1 MHKKSTILIL
11 TLILVLSVNISA
23 YSDVFIY
30 SAAGL
35 MKPMEEIAKNFEDET
50 DIEVNI
56 QFNASGVLMNQIKT
70 AQQGGI
76 YIAADS
82 WYVNQLFEQ
91 NILTKRNIIAKHT
104 PVVIVPKEKT
114 NNINKFSDILLP
126 NKKIIVADK
135 SAAIGKVTQEIFE
148 KNKMS
153 EDIQKNIISI
163 AETVNKVKMYILLKQ
178 ADAGI
183 VWKANY
189 FENKEDLKMI
199 KISEEK
205 NIIKDISIGKL
216 KFSKNPEETEKFLE
230 YITSQKGKEIFQE
243 YGYNNYNENEKVK

>member
-1 MHKKSTILIL
+1 MNKKSTILII
-11 TLILVLSVNISA
+11 TLILVLSVNITAS
-23 YSDVFIY
+23 SEIFIY

-35 MKPMEEIAKNFEDET
+35 MKPMEEIAKNFEDEA

-70 AQQGGI
+70 AQQGDI

-91 NILTKRNIIAKHT
+91 DILTNRNIIAKHT
-104 PVVIVPKEKT
+104 PVIIVPKANT
-114 NNINKFSDILLP
+114 NNINKFSDILLS

-189 FENKEDLKMI
+189 FENREELKMI
-199 KISEEK
+199 KIPEEK

-216 KFSKNPEETEKFLE
+216 KFSKNPEEAEKFLE
-230 YITSQKGKEIFQE
+230 YITSQKGKDIFQE
-243 YGYNNYNENEKVK
+243 YGYNNYSEKVK

>member
-1 MHKKSTILIL
+1 MNKKSTILLL
-11 TLILVLSVNISA
+11 TLILVLSVNITA

-35 MKPMEEIAKNFEDET
+35 MKPMEEIAKNFEAET

-70 AQQGGI
+70 AQQGDI

-91 NILTKRNIIAKHT
+91 DILTNRNIIAKHT
-104 PVVIVPKEKT
+104 PVIIVPKENK
-114 NNINKFSDILLP
+114 NNINEFSDILLP
-126 NKKIIVADK
+126 SKEIIIADK
-135 SAAIGKVTQEIFE
+135 SAAIGKVTQEIFA
-148 KNKMS
+148 KNKIT
-153 EDIQKNIISI
+153 EDIQKNIISN

-189 FENKEDLKMI
+189 FENSEDLKMI
-199 KISEEK
+199 KIPEGK

-216 KFSKNPEETEKFLE
+216 KFSNNPEEAEKFLK
-230 YITSQKGKEIFQE
+230 YITSQNGKDIFQE
-243 YGYNNYNENEKVK
+243 YGYNYNNEKVK

>member
-1 MHKKSTILIL
+1 MNKKSIILVI
-11 TLILVLSVNISA
+11 TLILVLSINISA
-23 YSDVFIY
+23 QSDLFIY

-35 MKPMEEIAKNFEDET
+35 MKPMEEISKNFEEET
-50 DIEVNI
+50 DINVNI

-70 AQQGGI
+70 VKQGDI

-91 NILTKRNIIAKHT
+91 NIIIKRHRIAKHT
-104 PVVIVPKEKT
+104 PVIIVPNENK
-114 NNINKFSDILLP
+114 NNINIFNDILLP
-126 NKKIIVADK
+126 GKKIIIADN

-148 KNKMS
+148 KNEIS
-153 EDIQKNIISI
+153 EDIQKNIISN
-163 AETVNKVKMYILLKQ
+163 AETVNKVKMYILLNQ

-189 FENKEDLKMI
+189 FENREELKMV
-199 KISEEK
+199 KIPEEN

-216 KFSKNPEETEKFLE
+216 KYSTNSEKAEEFLN
-230 YITSQKGKEIFQE
+230 YITSPKGKDIFQK
-243 YGYNNYNENEKVK
+243 YGYNNYNEKVK

>member
-1 MHKKSTILIL
+1 MNKKSTILIIA
-11 TLILVLSVNISA
+11 LILVLSLNVTAS
-23 YSDVFIY
+23 SEVFVY

-35 MKPMEEIAKNFEDET
+35 MKPMEKIAKNFENET

-70 AQQGGI
+70 AQKGDI

-82 WYVNQLFEQ
+82 WYVNQLFKE
-91 NILTKRNIIAKHT
+91 NILTNRNIIAKHT
-104 PVVIVPKEKT
+104 PIIIVPKENKSDI
-114 NNINKFSDILLP
+114 NNFSDILLS
-126 NKKIIVADK
+126 NKKVIIADK
-135 SAAIGKVTQEIFE
+135 SAAIGKVTQEIFK
-148 KNKMS
+148 KNKIS
-153 EDIQKNIISI
+153 EDIQKNIISN

-189 FENKEDLKMI
+189 FENKKKLKMI
-199 KISEEK
+199 KIPEEK

-216 KFSKNPEETEKFLE
+216 KFSKNPAEAEEFLE
-230 YITSQKGKEIFQE
+230 YIISQKGKDIFQK
-243 YGYNNYNENEKVK
+243 YGYNNYKEKVK

>member
-1 MHKKSTILIL
+1 MNKKSTILII
-11 TLILVLSVNISA
+11 TLILVLSINISA
-23 YSDVFIY
+23 YGDVFVF

-50 DIEVNI
+50 DIKVNI

-70 AQQGGI
+70 AKQGDI

-82 WYVNQLFEQ
+82 WYVNQLFKE
-91 NILTKRNIIAKHT
+91 NMLTKRNIIAKHT
-104 PVVIVPKEKT
+104 PVIIVPKENT
-114 NNINKFSDILLP
+114 NNINDFSDILLP
-126 NKKIIVADK
+126 NKKIIIADK

-148 KNKMS
+148 KNKIT
-153 EDIQKNIISI
+153 EEIQKNIISN

-189 FENKEDLKMI
+189 FENSEELKMI
-199 KISEEK
+199 KIPEEK

-216 KFSKNPEETEKFLE
+216 KFSKNPEEAEKFLD
-230 YITSQKGKEIFQE
+230 YITSPKGKNIFQE
-243 YGYNNYNENEKVK
+243 YGYNNYNEKVK

>member
-1 MHKKSTILIL
+1 MDMNKKSIILII
-11 TLILVLSVNISA
+11 TLILVLSIDISA
-23 YSDVFIY
+23 QSDVFIY

-35 MKPMEEIAKNFEDET
+35 MKPMEEISKNFEEET
-50 DIEVNI
+50 DINVNI

-70 AQQGGI
+70 VKQGDI

-91 NILTKRNIIAKHT
+91 NIITKRYRIAKHT
-104 PVVIVPKEKT
+104 PVIIVPNKNKNSI
-114 NNINKFSDILLP
+114 NNFNDILLSG
-126 NKKIIVADK
+126 KKIIIADK

-148 KNKMS
+148 KNEIS
-153 EDIQKNIISI
+153 EDIQKNIISN
-163 AETVNKVKMYILLKQ
+163 AETVNKVKMYILLNQ

-189 FENKEDLKMI
+189 FENREELQMV
-199 KISEEK
+199 KIPEEN

-216 KFSKNPEETEKFLE
+216 KYSTNPEKSERFLN
-230 YITSQKGKEIFQE
+230 YITSQKGKEIFQK
-243 YGYNNYNENEKVK
+243 YGYNNYKEKVK